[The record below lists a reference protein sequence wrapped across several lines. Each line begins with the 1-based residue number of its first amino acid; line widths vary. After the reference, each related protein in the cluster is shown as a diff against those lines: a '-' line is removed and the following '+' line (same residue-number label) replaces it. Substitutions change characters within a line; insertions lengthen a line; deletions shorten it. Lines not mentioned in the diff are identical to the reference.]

1 MISASFTWIDWMVVA
16 LMFAAILWISISS
29 SRQIKNQKDYLL
41 GGKSLSSG
49 MVGLSLFA
57 TLIST
62 LSYLS
67 YTGEMVKYGPVF
79 IAGILSLPVAGWVV
93 GRFIIPRIMKYNVTS
108 AYEILE
114 MSVGPGTRKLAT
126 FFFISLRFLWMCTIV
141 FATVRVAIIPILGLS
156 PNCTPYICALMI
168 LFTVLF
174 TTIGGLKAVVTTDAL
189 QSIIMLLGSLISI
202 VVILFKLGSFSEL
215 NNPELYSHWVKF
227 DLLPRRNVRM
237 TGANIFLM
245 NLLWMICTAGSDQ
258 MAIQRY
264 LSVKDEA
271 GARRSYN
278 ISLITS
284 GLMKV
289 FLAFVGLLV
298 MAYFTK
304 FPAFLPE
311 GETVFSAADT
321 LFPTFIRI
329 GLPVGL
335 TGLIASALIA
345 AAISSLSSGL
355 NSVSSV
361 IQEDVLKKM
370 DCFKGKEF
378 SVKSI
383 KKISLLLGLAVLGG
397 SFFVGYV
404 EGNLLDLTMKLVNLF
419 AGPLFVLFFMAMF
432 SPVKTDAGTIIGGLS
447 SLAAAIGVSFF
458 GIFGFV
464 QTWNIF
470 MALAVGIP
478 AGMLASWI
486 DKKINTKKYETL

>member
-1 MISASFTWIDWMVVA
+1 M
-16 LMFAAILWISISS
+16 MFATILWISIRSA
-29 SRQIKNQKDYLL
+29 RQVKSQKDYLL
-41 GGKSLSSG
+41 GGKSLGSG

-79 IAGILSLPVAGWVV
+79 IAGVLSLPVAGWIV
-93 GRFIIPRIMKYNVTS
+93 GRFIIPRIMKFNVTS

-114 MSVGPGTRKLAT
+114 LNVGPGTRKLAT
-126 FFFISLRFLWMCTIV
+126 IFFISLRFMWMCTIV
-141 FATVRVAIIPILGLS
+141 FATVRVAVIPIFGLPAS
-156 PNCTPYICALMI
+156 LTPYICALLI
-168 LFTVLF
+168 LFTILF

-189 QSIIMLLGSLISI
+189 QSIIMLLGALISI
-202 VVILFKLGSFSEL
+202 VVILCKIGSLSEL
-215 NNPELYSHWVKF
+215 SNPELYSHWIEF
-227 DLLPRRNVRM
+227 DLMPRRDVRM

-264 LSVKDEA
+264 LSVKDAE

-278 ISLITS
+278 ISLLTS
-284 GLMKV
+284 GIMKV

-298 MAYFTK
+298 MVYFTK
-304 FPAFLPE
+304 FPEHLEE
-311 GETVFSAADT
+311 GATVYSAADT

-329 GLPVGL
+329 GLPAGL
-335 TGLIASALIA
+335 TGLIAAALIA

-370 DCFKGKEF
+370 KCFRDKEF
-378 SVKSI
+378 SLRSI
-383 KKISLLLGLAVLGG
+383 KVISFLVGLAVLGG

-404 EGNLLDLTMKLVNLF
+404 KGNLLDITMKLVNLVS
-419 AGPLFVLFFMAMF
+419 GPLFVLFFMAMF
-432 SPVKTDAGTIIGGLS
+432 SPVKTDRGAIIGGLA
-447 SLAAAIGVSFF
+447 SLAAAIAVSFF

-486 DKKINTKKYETL
+486 DMKCRKHA

>member
-1 MISASFTWIDWMVVA
+1 MLSSSFTWLDWCVVF

-29 SRQIKNQKDYLL
+29 SRQIKSQKDYLL
-41 GGKSLSSG
+41 GGKSLSAG

-79 IAGILSLPVAGWVV
+79 LAGVLSLPVAGWVV

-114 MSVGPGTRKLAT
+114 MSVGPATRKLAT
-126 FFFISLRFLWMCTIV
+126 LFFIALRYLWMCTIV
-141 FATVRVAIIPILGLS
+141 FATVRVAVIPIFGLPAS
-156 PNCTPYICALMI
+156 LTPHVCVIII

-174 TTIGGLKAVVTTDAL
+174 TTIGGLRAVVTTDAL
-189 QSIIMLLGSLISI
+189 QSIIMLLGALLSIIVIIS
-202 VVILFKLGSFSEL
+202 KLGTLSDLS
-215 NNPELYSHWVKF
+215 NPDLYSHWVKF
-227 DLLPRRNVRM
+227 DLLPRRGVRM
-237 TGANIFLM
+237 TAANIFLM

-264 LSVKDEA
+264 LAVKDEA

-284 GLMKV
+284 GVMKV
-289 FLAFVGLLV
+289 FLALVGMLV
-298 MAYFTK
+298 MVYFVK
-304 FPAFLPE
+304 FPEHLE
-311 GETVFSAADT
+311 GGESVFTAADT

-329 GLPVGL
+329 GLPAGL
-335 TGLIASALIA
+335 TGLIASALVA

-370 DCFKGKEF
+370 KHFEGREF
-378 SVKSI
+378 SVKTI
-383 KKISLLLGLAVLGG
+383 KVISLLLGVAVLGG
-397 SFFVGYV
+397 SFFVSYV
-404 EGNLLDLTMKLVNLF
+404 HGNLLDITMKVVNLVV
-419 AGPLFVLFFMAMF
+419 APLFVLFFMAMF
-432 SPVKTDAGTIIGGLS
+432 SPVKTDRGTVIGGLF
-447 SLAAAIGVSFF
+447 SLAAAISVSFF

-470 MALAVGIP
+470 MALVVGIP
-478 AGMLASWI
+478 VGMLASWI
-486 DKKINTKKYETL
+486 DIKLDKS

>member
-1 MISASFTWIDWMVVA
+1 
-16 LMFAAILWISISS
+16 MFAAILWISISS
-29 SRQIKNQKDYLL
+29 SRQIKSQKDYLL

-79 IAGILSLPVAGWVV
+79 IAGILALPVAGWVV
-93 GRFIIPRIMKYNVTS
+93 GRFIIPRIMKYNVAS

-141 FATVRVAIIPILGLS
+141 FATVRVAVIPIIGIS
-156 PNCTPYICALMI
+156 PAWTPYICALMI

-189 QSIIMLLGSLISI
+189 QSIIMLLGAFISI
-202 VVILFKLGSFSEL
+202 IVIICKLGSLSEL
-215 NNPELYSHWVKF
+215 SDPGLYSHWVKF

-237 TGANIFLM
+237 TCANIFLM
-245 NLLWMICTAGSDQ
+245 NLFWMICTAGSDQ

-264 LSVKDEA
+264 LSVRDEA

-278 ISLITS
+278 ISLLTS
-284 GLMKV
+284 GVMKV

-298 MAYFTK
+298 MVYFTR
-304 FPAFLPE
+304 FPQFLAE

-329 GLPVGL
+329 GLPAGL

-370 DCFKGKEF
+370 NCFKGKEF
-378 SVKSI
+378 SLKSI
-383 KKISLLLGLAVLGG
+383 KMISLLLGVAVLGG

-419 AGPLFVLFFMAMF
+419 SGPLFVLFFMAMF
-432 SPVKTDAGTIIGGLS
+432 SPVKTDRGTIIGGLCA
-447 SLAAAIGVSFF
+447 LAAAICVSFF
-458 GIFGFV
+458 GVFGFV
-464 QTWNIF
+464 QTWNIV
-470 MALAVGIP
+470 MALVVGIP
-478 AGMLASWI
+478 AGMVASWVEI
-486 DKKINTKKYETL
+486 KIKAAK